1 MPHTFDVW
9 VSNADSKMVAS
20 YLNSIDEKGYKAI
33 LSYQKKLR
41 EEARIRQYQK
51 ETNAW
56 DADMALTPALP
67 KDWDRWVSKVG
78 IPQNYIFYEYRSGGA
93 RTGYCPYCEKDVPIK
108 GKPLHNKTGRCP
120 CCRHEITYK
129 AIGKLGWRT
138 DTEEVCIYLIQPRPD
153 GFVVRE
159 FWAGKR
165 YLKENLKTPKI
176 YCVEH
181 WRTIYNTGLVR
192 RFYYWGTYNAMDCR
206 QSLIF
211 SDGGQLYLQHS
222 WRQARASLWEDA
234 APLEPHLKAH
244 WIAGMDL
251 WTSHDR
257 QSGQLF

>member
-93 RTGYCPYCEKDVPIK
+93 RTGYCTYCEKDVPIK

-129 AIGKLGWRT
+129 AIGKLGW
-138 DTEEVCIYLIQPRPD
+138 
-153 GFVVRE
+153 
-159 FWAGKR
+159 
-165 YLKENLKTPKI
+165 
-176 YCVEH
+176 
-181 WRTIYNTGLVR
+181 
-192 RFYYWGTYNAMDCR
+192 
-206 QSLIF
+206 
-211 SDGGQLYLQHS
+211 
-222 WRQARASLWEDA
+222 
-234 APLEPHLKAH
+234 
-244 WIAGMDL
+244 
-251 WTSHDR
+251 
-257 QSGQLF
+257 